1 MSVTPAQLR
10 DLARRAQDLAAE
22 VRSVC
27 DAEPA
32 GSPEHDQLRAA
43 RHAADWLDRGGEDL
57 QRAAGDLARLRALR
71 EQVCGMPW
79 GVCPEHGN
87 TLSHRANITEC
98 RVCHRTWPQDRAGK
112 PCQEMVRWK
121 VTDQAGTVTRM
132 CDGHVLGARAVLQGA
147 TFSRLDAEGAQA

>member
-1 MSVTPAQLR
+1 MTVTPAQLR
-10 DLARRAQDLAAE
+10 DLARRAHELAIEA
-22 VRSVC
+22 RALC

-32 GSPEHDQLRAA
+32 GSPDREQLRAA

-57 QRAAGDLARLRALR
+57 ERAAGDLARSQSLR
-71 EQVCGMPW
+71 EQTCGMPW

-87 TLSHRANITEC
+87 TLSYGANVTEC
-98 RVCHRTWPQDRAGK
+98 RVCRRSWPGDRLGR
-112 PCQEMVRWK
+112 PCQEPVAWQ

-147 TFSRLDAEGAQA
+147 TFSRFDPEPVQG